1 MDVSVDRDRAAAIEE
16 VELAAV
22 RSIVDAAAPDLAG
35 RLGLRYVPVGRAGA
49 VVAAG
54 SDVPLLN
61 RAIGLGLLAPADDA
75 TIDRVAG
82 LWAGS
87 GLTCLVQVTPHA
99 ETPALRAALEARGLR
114 PLDAWAKVWR
124 DDAPAP
130 AAATDLRVEAVG
142 RERAEDVAR
151 ILCAGF
157 GLPEA
162 VGGLFA
168 SVLERDGWRAYL
180 AFDGDEPV
188 ATGSLFV
195 HGRVGALQAAA
206 TLPSHRRRGAQGALV
221 ARRISDGLALGCRL
235 FAAEATEDRP
245 EDPNP
250 SYHNLLR
257 AGFRLAYLRRN
268 YVPVWG
274 A

>member
-1 MDVSVDRDRAAAIEE
+1 VSIDRDRAALLEE
-16 VELAAV
+16 VELAAI
-22 RSIVDAAAPDLAG
+22 RSIVDAAAPDLAE
-35 RLGLRYVPVGRAGA
+35 RLGLRHAPLGRAGA
-49 VVAAG
+49 VVAA
-54 SDVPLLN
+54 SCDVPLLN
-61 RAIGLGLLAPADDA
+61 RAIGLGLLAPGDA
-75 TIDRVAG
+75 AAVDQVVG
-82 LWAGS
+82 LWAGT
-87 GLTCLVQVTPHA
+87 GLTYLVQVVPHA
-99 ETPALRAALEARGLR
+99 ETPDLRAALEERGLAR
-114 PLDAWAKVWR
+114 LDAWAKVWR
-124 DDAPAP
+124 DAAPAP

-142 RERAEDVAR
+142 RERAADVAR

-168 SVLERDGWRAYL
+168 SVLGRDGWHTYM
-180 AFDGDEPV
+180 AFDGDAPV

-195 HGRVGALQAAA
+195 RGRVGALQAAA

-221 ARRISDGLALGCRL
+221 AHRIRDGLALGCRM
-235 FAAEATEDRP
+235 FVAEAAEDTP
-245 EDPNP
+245 EAPNP

-268 YVPVWG
+268 YVPGRV